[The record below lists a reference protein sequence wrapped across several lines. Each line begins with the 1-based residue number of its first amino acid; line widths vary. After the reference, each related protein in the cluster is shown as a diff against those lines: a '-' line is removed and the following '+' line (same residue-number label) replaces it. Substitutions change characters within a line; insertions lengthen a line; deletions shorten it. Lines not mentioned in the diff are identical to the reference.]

1 LQAEAGTGIGLA
13 GVATPQKRNKAAWN
27 RDNWQKK
34 RAGNVLDDD
43 KEPALLGVERAQ
55 RLAKNFETK
64 GQAPLAVKAGC
75 TAVGAGA
82 KAKAIKAINSEEW
95 TTKKQAST
103 PVKEGPQDCQGNVCN
118 DASAT
123 TAMMAIAPRQCPQ

>member
-1 LQAEAGTGIGLA
+1 LQADAGAGVGLA
-13 GVATPQKRNKAAWN
+13 GVVTPQKRNKAAWN

-55 RLAKNFETK
+55 RSAKKAETE
-64 GQAPLAVKAGC
+64 GRAPSAVKAGR

-82 KAKAIKAINSEEW
+82 KAKAIEEINSEEW
-95 TTKKQAST
+95 TT
-103 PVKEGPQDCQGNVCN
+103 
-118 DASAT
+118 
-123 TAMMAIAPRQCPQ
+123 